1 MLHCTASENVMKTS
15 VMEFISENSWWL
27 KPVNYYSKKL
37 RHRDLHNIFWD
48 IANDA
53 RYFDPSSS
61 NRNTSWESWNELVN
75 SSVIMQKGESQNGC
89 YEKTKRTKFTE
100 KRIFFTPWY
109 WGILLTPGYFLPP
122 DTGSKECSFF
132 GKFGVLCFP
141 VTPIWDSPF
150 CLIIDEFSRKISFQD
165 FIKPLEVPQR
175 SVKIK
180 I

>member
-37 RHRDLHNIFWD
+37 HHRDLHNIFWD
-48 IANDA
+48 IAKWCKIFWPQLFQQK
-53 RYFDPSSS
+53 YFM
-61 NRNTSWESWNELVN
+61 RVMERIGELVGN
-75 SSVIMQKGESQNGC
+75 NAKGRISKRVLRENNAPNLPKNG
-89 YEKTKRTKFTE
+89 YFLPRDTG
-100 KRIFFTPWY
+100 
-109 WGILLTPGYFLPP
+109 GILLTPGYFLPP